1 MTDKETR
8 TKIRKLK
15 EVAIRAEYFANGI
28 RDNLLIKVNKHDE
41 SWAAYHSLKA
51 ALEALKE

>member
-1 MTDKETR
+1 MDKETR